1 LSTSFTAEELEI
13 LKAVQLKKFG
23 AAIAKVKGDR
33 ATDVR
38 RLRKAQLI
46 RYILENSRYISDEL
60 AKAIRGAIEER
71 KKMGGR
77 IRRVL

>member
-1 LSTSFTAEELEI
+1 MSASFTAEELEI

-23 AAIAKVKGDR
+23 AAIAKAKGEK

-46 RYILENSRYISDEL
+46 RYILENSEFISDEL
-60 AKAIRGAIEER
+60 ARAIRRAIEER

-77 IRRVL
+77 VRRAL